1 VNVSSVR
8 PPRVL
13 DAQDRTSE
21 ILFGLIMALS
31 FTGTIEVTTAA
42 RDDVRVVVMA
52 ALGCNIAWGV
62 IDAVMYVMSQL
73 VYRGREVHSWRRFVA
88 ATDDDA
94 RRAALAEEVP
104 AAILPL
110 VSSSDLAQLQ
120 SVAAERLRTVHVRI
134 QVRDLWG
141 ALGVCLLVIVATLL
155 QPIAAERLRT
165 VRVRI
170 QVRDLWGALGVCLL
184 VIVATFPVVLPYYL
198 IQDVPTAKRVSN
210 GVSIAMLFLTGYVLG
225 RFAGGRAL
233 WIGLGMVVLGVLL
246 VGVTIALGG

>member
-141 ALGVCLLVIVATLL
+141 ALGVCLLVIVAT
-155 QPIAAERLRT
+155 
-165 VRVRI
+165 
-170 QVRDLWGALGVCLL
+170 
-184 VIVATFPVVLPYYL
+184 FPVVLPYYL